1 MNIIDESLRLLK
13 KQHFDTMAVAV
24 VDFNNRN
31 FKSFEIT
38 NHSLISERPY
48 LYFDL
53 ASITKTLTNSVI
65 FLKHTELFDQNM
77 QLLLNHRAGLPMG
90 GRLSKDNW
98 REFLL
103 QYKINESETLYSDYS
118 SLRCMLEI
126 EKKSGKKI
134 EDLCNFYFNPE
145 LVYWLNKKEDAISP
159 ITGWRNHRLISGDVH
174 DDNCF
179 YIHEFIS
186 HAGLFATIDGFSK
199 ALLELDSKINLL
211 DKMNQEFNKKNDDHR
226 FICGFDRPTDLKN
239 TLAGSGCSAKT
250 FGHTGFTGTSYW
262 IDIEKKRASIILTNA
277 TKNYWYERSGLTEI
291 RKRIGELIWALN

>member
-13 KQHFDTMAVAV
+13 NQHFDTMAVAM
-24 VDFNNRN
+24 VDFNLKT

-38 NHSLISERPY
+38 NYNKVSEKPY
-48 LYFDL
+48 LFFDL
-53 ASITKTLTNSVI
+53 ASITKTLTNSI
-65 FLKHTELFDQNM
+65 IYLKYTELFDQNM

-90 GRLSKDNW
+90 GRLSKESW

-103 QYKINESETLYSDYS
+103 QYNISESETLYSDYS

-134 EDLCNFYFNPE
+134 EELCSFYFNPE
-145 LVYWLNKKEDAISP
+145 LVYWLNKKPEALSP
-159 ITGWRNHRLISGDVH
+159 ITGWRNQRLISGDVH

-186 HAGLFATIDGFSK
+186 HAGLFATIDGLSK
-199 ALLELDSKINLL
+199 ALLELDLKINLL
-211 DKMNQEFNKKNDDHR
+211 GRMSEEFKLKKDDHR
-226 FICGFDRPTDLKN
+226 FICGFDRPTDLNN
-239 TLAGSGCSAKT
+239 TLAGRGCSAKT

-262 IDIEKKRASIILTNA
+262 VDVEKKRAAIILTNG
-277 TKNYWYERSGLTEI
+277 TQSYWYERTGLTEI
-291 RKRIGELIWALN
+291 RKRIGELIWAIN